1 MAQLRQKAFTLEDHV
16 QWEGRER
23 GGGGGCKAMTT
34 ILQPLTC
41 MAQAAHS
48 GH

>member
-23 GGGGGCKAMTT
+23 GGGGVK
-34 ILQPLTC
+34 L
-41 MAQAAHS
+41 
-48 GH
+48 